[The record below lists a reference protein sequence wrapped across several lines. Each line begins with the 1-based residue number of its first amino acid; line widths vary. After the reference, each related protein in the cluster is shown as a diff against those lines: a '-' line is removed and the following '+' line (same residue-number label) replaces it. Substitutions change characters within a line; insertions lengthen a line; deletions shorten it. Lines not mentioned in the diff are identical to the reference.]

1 MENKEKLL
9 IIQHEIKKSI
19 TYIKSRGN
27 KISMGEV
34 MQELGNIKLKVQNLI
49 EEK

>member
-1 MENKEKLL
+1 MEKKEKLL
-9 IIQHEIKKSI
+9 IIQDEIEKSI
-19 TYIKSRGN
+19 TYIKSRGD
-27 KISMGEV
+27 KITTGEI